1 MIKPEDL
8 RVDVYSNGAP
18 GNMKSSAV
26 RITHMPSG
34 TVVEC
39 GDHPSQ
45 LRNKAAALQKLRERL
60 GEPEPA
66 VNILRLPV
74 EHHDM
79 TIGEY
84 LATLAIGLVRDEVT
98 AKYGFTG
105 GSDWRYDLYDTLGA
119 AGLACDASGGVDQ
132 RKADDLLETALLRLV
147 QDAP

>member
-74 EHHDM
+74 EDHDM
-79 TIGEY
+79 TVGEY
-84 LATLAIGLVRDEVT
+84 LVLLATGLVDDTVT
-98 AKYGFTG
+98 AKHGFTG
-105 GSDWRYDLYDTLGA
+105 NSDWRDDLYGA
-119 AGLACDASGGVDQ
+119 LVTAGLVEPGQ
-132 RKADDLLETALLRLV
+132 ERKADHLLSTAMFDLLRRSA
-147 QDAP
+147 